1 MQFGRSIKMKRFK
14 LVLQAI
20 THLIDKLMELI
31 KTLDQH
37 RVGGVI
43 LVALVLTTVVPVTV
57 IKVLGNHAVA
67 TGGTWDAGSQGP
79 FI

>member
-1 MQFGRSIKMKRFK
+1 MQFGRGIEMKRLK
-14 LVLQAI
+14 DISQTI
-20 THLIDKLMELI
+20 THVFDKLMELI

-43 LVALVLTTVVPVTV
+43 LLALVLTTVVPLTMA
-57 IKVLGNHAVA
+57 KVLRNHAVA
-67 TGGTWDAGSQGP
+67 TAGTWDAGSQGP